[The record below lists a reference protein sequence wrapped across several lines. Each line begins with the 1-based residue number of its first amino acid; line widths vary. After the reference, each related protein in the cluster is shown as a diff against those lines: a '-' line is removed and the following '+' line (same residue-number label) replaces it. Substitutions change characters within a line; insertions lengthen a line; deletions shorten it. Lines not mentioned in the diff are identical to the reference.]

1 MQVEIYKDYEALSA
15 RAADEI
21 IELVKNKQNAV
32 LCLASGDTPRLTCT
46 LAVAKALKEKVDF
59 SRCTFIGLDEWVGVP
74 PENEGS
80 CYWFFQ
86 RHLFQPLKMN
96 PSQIYLFNGMSD
108 NLNEECNKMDS
119 VIAAKGG
126 IDLMIVGIGMNGH
139 IGFNEPGVS
148 FDNHSHVIDLD
159 PITLSVGQKYFTETV
174 KLGKGITLGLK
185 HLMQTKK
192 VLLIANGSQKAEVIK
207 RTVEEKVSEQIPAT
221 IMQTHSD
228 GMLMIDKEAASLLS
242 ENFLHENK

>member
-1 MQVEIYKDYEALSA
+1 MYVKVYKNYGEMSA
-15 RAADEI
+15 HAADEI
-21 IELVKNKQNAV
+21 VELVKNKPNAV

-46 LAVAKALKEKVDF
+46 LAVEKAIKEKINF

-74 PENEGS
+74 PENQGS
-80 CYWFFQ
+80 CHWFFQ
-86 RHLFQPLKMN
+86 NLFLVPLKMPAAN
-96 PSQIYLFNGMSD
+96 IHLFNSLSD
-108 NLNEECNKMDS
+108 DLAGECNKMDS

-148 FDNHSHVIDLD
+148 FDHHSHVINLD

-174 KLGKGITLGLK
+174 KLNKGITLGLQ

-192 VLLIANGSQKAEVIK
+192 VLLVANGNKKAEVIK
-207 RTVEEKVSEQIPAT
+207 RTVEGEITNSFPAS
-221 IMQTHSD
+221 IMQTHQN
-228 GMLMIDKEAASLLS
+228 GIIMIDAEAASHLS
-242 ENFLHENK
+242 KAG